1 VPEAFQL
8 RLPGLV
14 IAADRVDGHAGV
26 AVLELVSVTV
36 IVTVSERL
44 SKVLMMNVPPE
55 RVIGLPV
62 NCTLAE
68 LALRSPRWNV
78 GCHVLLF
85 TSWAVT
91 VTLNA
96 VRASLPRRDRVVM
109 NRPGVT

>member
-1 VPEAFQL
+1 MTGLTVTLA
-8 RLPGLV
+8 LP
-14 IAADRVDGHAGV
+14 
-26 AVLELVSVTV
+26 VLELASVAV
-36 IVTVSERL
+36 MVTVSDKL

-68 LALRSPRWNV
+68 LALRVTKVELSV
-78 GCHVLLF
+78 VTVLLF

-96 VRASLPRRDRVVM
+96 VPRVAVAAL
-109 NRPGVT
+109 TE